1 MSRAAACFALLL
13 GCCGQI
19 TIMAPPSLQ
28 QQFARTNG
36 RIDGATCAFGAP
48 FYGDDVLG
56 KLVYAS
62 SKGQK
67 HCSAED
73 YDLSG
78 LDVNGSLSGEVRLIN
93 IVIVHRGSCPLTRKV
108 QIASDKGAHAVIIV
122 NDKKSKMTA
131 EELHH
136 LPLGD
141 DGSGADIAIPSLLIS
156 YADGHALLEALSDGE
171 VILELL
177 WKVPSDHIVQVD
189 FWMTA
194 GSKRHLMFLKEFAS
208 YRRKLNE
215 VLLFQPHFQVFQ
227 IPTMATSPQHGVY
240 NQLCSDSSGTFCAED
255 PDAVGPVTGA
265 DVLEE
270 DLRQLCLHQLT
281 KVSRPSDRLSGTR
294 EVEFASGYWDYVE
307 KFADWCTVD
316 SDDPETRFG
325 DSCSYQLMRSLS
337 VDVDAVQAC
346 VGDSRTEKLTA
357 ERDNKAWSPGA
368 LRINGWRYMGM
379 VDAEL
384 VTRAICSGFIKRPWE
399 CNDIVRPR
407 DPFVRTIDKGPQLA
421 NGPLVVVGLLVLIFS
436 IMGAFVMAS
445 SSLKSTARGLI
456 RDEVMLEVRSRVDD
470 YRQMDSGG
478 I

>member
-1 MSRAAACFALLL
+1 M
-13 GCCGQI
+13 G
-19 TIMAPPSLQ
+19 
-28 QQFARTNG
+28 
-36 RIDGATCAFGAP
+36 
-48 FYGDDVLG
+48 
-56 KLVYAS
+56 
-62 SKGQK
+62 
-67 HCSAED
+67 
-73 YDLSG
+73 
-78 LDVNGSLSGEVRLIN
+78 
-93 IVIVHRGSCPLTRKV
+93 
-108 QIASDKGAHAVIIV
+108 
-122 NDKKSKMTA
+122 TA

-141 DGSGADIAIPSLLIS
+141 DGNGADIAIPSVLIS

-171 VILELL
+171 VILELS

-255 PDAVGPVTGA
+255 PDEVGPVTGA

-346 VGDSRTEKLTA
+346 VRDSRTEKLTV
-357 ERDNKAWSPGA
+357 ERDNKAWSPNA
-368 LRINGWRYMGM
+368 LRINGWRYVGV

-384 VTRAICSGFIKRPWE
+384 VTRAICTGFIKRPWE

-456 RDEVMLEVRSRVDD
+456 RDEVMLEVRSKVDD
-470 YRQMDSGG
+470 YRQMDSG